1 VKTRG
6 LVEKGRVNVI
16 YHLQSVIDNGQ
27 LTEDVYKNI
36 TVILKVLSMYKQ
48 LVITLVF
55 SSIVN
60 QTLHGKQWFF
70 L

>member
-1 VKTRG
+1 MKTRG

-36 TVILKVLSMYKQ
+36 TVRHPKSFKHV
-48 LVITLVF
+48 
-55 SSIVN
+55 
-60 QTLHGKQWFF
+60 
-70 L
+70 